1 MRTVVRNSKLLVL
14 SKSNPYVGWFRHAPP
29 LIYCSQIEEAV
40 MGTMKKRRYVATG
53 HYFFTSPEQEERT
66 KTLALYLQ
74 LKAKFQNNQSLSR
87 QTCWIKQSGFL
98 PGGGPSEQELEIFL
112 NDRCKGTE
120 SSNVFFKMACWLLDV
135 PLAPVQSDEHA
146 YHTTPSK
153 SRLPEDASSVVSDDE
168 SECSEYDNYDT
179 AAGSRQRSSS
189 LDDTSSSYMDNS
201 TYLSSQAEAYSAFAA
216 VQSQIL
222 EDNTRRNPQPC
233 NSDSH
238 DRLDYNITQ
247 MDIVRMNR
255 VASRHLDVGSIVRL
269 PVVTYQPEAAKEK
282 QARDPVESITDTDAE
297 NNADSS
303 WMLVPSIEDAQSF
316 DDGNASTV
324 ESALEERDVCVI
336 CLEKFASGDRLRILP
351 CTHSFHV
358 GCIDRW
364 LSGSNSHADC
374 YTSGCPTCKKRPSI
388 QEPLDGSVP
397 SWAFARLGDALA
409 RESQLR
415 A

>member
-1 MRTVVRNSKLLVL
+1 
-14 SKSNPYVGWFRHAPP
+14 
-29 LIYCSQIEEAV
+29 
-40 MGTMKKRRYVATG
+40 
-53 HYFFTSPEQEERT
+53 
-66 KTLALYLQ
+66 
-74 LKAKFQNNQSLSR
+74 
-87 QTCWIKQSGFL
+87 
-98 PGGGPSEQELEIFL
+98 
-112 NDRCKGTE
+112 
-120 SSNVFFKMACWLLDV
+120 
-135 PLAPVQSDEHA
+135 
-146 YHTTPSK
+146 
-153 SRLPEDASSVVSDDE
+153 
-168 SECSEYDNYDT
+168 
-179 AAGSRQRSSS
+179 
-189 LDDTSSSYMDNS
+189 
-201 TYLSSQAEAYSAFAA
+201 
-216 VQSQIL
+216 
-222 EDNTRRNPQPC
+222 
-233 NSDSH
+233 
-238 DRLDYNITQ
+238 

-282 QARDPVESITDTDAE
+282 QARGPVESIADTDVE